1 MTEYNLYKVLKNAKD
16 LSKIDL
22 LRFFTEL
29 AEKLKKA
36 KENIKAKQW

>member
-1 MTEYNLYKVLKNAKD
+1 MTEYDLYKVLKNAKD

-22 LRFFTEL
+22 LRFFKKL

-36 KENIKAKQW
+36 KETIKAKQ

>member
-1 MTEYNLYKVLKNAKD
+1 MTDYELIRVLENARD

>member
-1 MTEYNLYKVLKNAKD
+1 MTDYELIRVLENARD

-22 LRFFTEL
+22 LRFFKEF

-36 KENIKAKQW
+36 KETIKAKQ

>member
-1 MTEYNLYKVLKNAKD
+1 MTDYELIRVLENARD

-29 AEKLKKA
+29 GEKLKKA
-36 KENIKAKQW
+36 KETIKVKQW

>member
-1 MTEYNLYKVLKNAKD
+1 MTEYDLYKVLKNAKD

-29 AEKLKKA
+29 GKKLKKA
-36 KENIKAKQW
+36 KETIKAKKW

>member
-1 MTEYNLYKVLKNAKD
+1 MTDYELIRVLENARD

-29 AEKLKKA
+29 DEKLKKA
-36 KENIKAKQW
+36 KETIKAKKW

>member
-1 MTEYNLYKVLKNAKD
+1 MTEYDLYKVLKNARD

-22 LRFFTEL
+22 LRFFKEL

-36 KENIKAKQW
+36 KETIKAKKW

>member
-1 MTEYNLYKVLKNAKD
+1 MTDYELIRVLENARD

-29 AEKLKKA
+29 AKKLKKGQRNN
-36 KENIKAKQW
+36 KG

>member
-1 MTEYNLYKVLKNAKD
+1 MTDYELIRVLENARD

-29 AEKLKKA
+29 AEELKKA
-36 KENIKAKQW
+36 KETIKAKQW